1 MSGVDGSPLVARPPA
16 GAETASAP
24 APDGEG
30 PPADAG
36 TRSFTRWLPWAA
48 LPLAAGA
55 SGLTKV
61 RDPDVWW
68 RVRTGELIWTTGSIP
83 TTDPFS
89 HTAEGPWNC
98 VEPAANLLLFAFH
111 ATLGPAGLSWAT
123 AAFALVLG
131 TSLAALVTR
140 AAGGGAAAGAAGAA
154 AGLALAAAQFRFGP
168 KPDLLSFAAF
178 GALLALLH
186 EVERRRSARW
196 LWLVPPLVLLWGSLH
211 RSSALALP
219 VLLAAVTTWG
229 IAPRHRR
236 LVLPTVAALTVTA
249 LAVAVTP
256 GMVRSYA
263 SSAGVVSTAAY
274 VRYLPEW
281 QPLTPRRLWEAM
293 PALIPLGAAWFLL
306 APVPR
311 RLHFGTLVALGTG
324 VLAWRHARLAPFFAV
339 ALAPEVAWGL
349 ARALNRH
356 RDAIERHARPGLV
369 GAALWAVGLGALAF
383 AYLRTPNTTWGPGVH
398 HFRRPA
404 EAARFL
410 ATHPPPGRM
419 YNSFNYGSYLLYALA
434 PAQPVF
440 IDGRND
446 QVYRPEFFA
455 AVSRAPSDA
464 GTLAE
469 LVRTHDVSFAVL
481 ECTSLVTTSHTW
493 LYRNPDWTLVYLDDQ
508 AAVMVR
514 EAPATTAYLREHGY
528 DELRPDTALLRVA
541 APRRDPRSQAL
552 AAEVLRHVAESPRS
566 IRAHLLASAVH
577 LYAGRPTAAGAE
589 REIAEALARERG
601 VSIPGR

>member
-1 MSGVDGSPLVARPPA
+1 LSGVDAAPPVARPPA
-16 GAETASAP
+16 AADSTP
-24 APDGEG
+24 APDSEG
-30 PPADAG
+30 SRAADG
-36 TRSFTRWLPWAA
+36 GSPLTRWLPWAA
-48 LPLAAGA
+48 LLLAAGA

-68 RVRTGELIWTTGSIP
+68 RVRTGEWIWTTGSIP

-98 VEPAANLLLFAFH
+98 VEPAANLLLYAFH
-111 ATLGPAGLSWAT
+111 AALGPAGLSWAT
-123 AAFALVLG
+123 AVFALVLG
-131 TSLAALVTR
+131 AALAALVTR
-140 AAGGGAAAGAAGAA
+140 AAGGGAMAGSAGAA

-168 KPDLLSFAAF
+168 KPDLLSFGAF

-186 EVERRRSARW
+186 AAERGRNARW

-219 VLLAAVTTWG
+219 VLLVAATAWAL
-229 IAPRHRR
+229 APHHRR
-236 LVLPTVAALTVTA
+236 LVVPAVATLAVTA
-249 LAVAVTP
+249 LAAAVTP
-256 GMVRSYA
+256 GMLRSYT
-263 SSAGVVSTAAY
+263 SSAGVVATAAY

-281 QPLTPRRLWEAM
+281 QPLTLRKVWEAM
-293 PALIPLGAAWFLL
+293 PALIPLVGAWLLL

-311 RLHFGTLVALGTG
+311 RLHFGTLVVLGTG
-324 VLAWRHARLAPFFAV
+324 VLAWRHARLAPVFAV

-349 ARALNRH
+349 ARALDRH
-356 RDAIERHARPGLV
+356 QNAIERRARPALV
-369 GAALWAVGLGALAF
+369 GAALWAVGLGALAYT
-383 AYLRTPNTTWGPGVH
+383 YLRAPITTWGPGVH

-404 EAARFL
+404 DAARFL
-410 ATHPPPGRM
+410 VTHPPPGRM

-455 AVSRAPSDA
+455 AVSRAPSDPE
-464 GTLAE
+464 TLAA
-469 LVRTHDVSFAVL
+469 LLRTHDVSYAVL
-481 ECTSLVTTSHTW
+481 ECTGMVATSHTW
-493 LYRNPDWTLVYLDDQ
+493 LYRNPDWSLVYLDDQ

-514 EAPATTAYLREHGY
+514 EAPEAAAYLREHGY
-528 DELRPDTALLRVA
+528 AELRPDTALLRVTD
-541 APRRDPRSQAL
+541 PRRDPRRDAL
-552 AAEVLRHVAESPRS
+552 AAEVLRHVAQSPRS
-566 IRAHLLASAVH
+566 IRAHLLAAAVH
-577 LYAGRPTAAGAE
+577 ARAGRPTEAVAE
-589 REIAEALARERG
+589 REIAEGLARERG